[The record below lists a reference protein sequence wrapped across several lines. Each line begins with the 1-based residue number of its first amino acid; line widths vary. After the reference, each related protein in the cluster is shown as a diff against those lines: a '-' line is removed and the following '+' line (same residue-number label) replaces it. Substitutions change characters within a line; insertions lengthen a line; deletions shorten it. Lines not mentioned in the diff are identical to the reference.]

1 MRPLGF
7 YFLLKFQPLFCFA
20 GLRVGSRLHPQFFP
34 GRQTRLGV
42 LQLLFHTLGPAPC
55 LGQLFIRR
63 LRWQLVSGKFQLGRP
78 FRFSFGCPRL
88 FLLGFLG
95 FCRLLETLL
104 VFVAVLV
111 RPASAR
117 CFPGICTASLRIAKA
132 RQLLAA
138 APGKICIPALKP
150 AGITVP
156 GILLPAF
163 AEAVTP
169 GKIRP
174 ALLRIA
180 AAVLNEAVRTPG
192 RLPGSSRI
200 HTGIRCRNR
209 AVLRSPLIQVPP
221 FIAVIF
227 LHRRVTGPAQI
238 KIRAAHL
245 AGPDVAF
252 RFSCRL
258 PGRVFCPSEFFIT
271 GYIHHLQ
278 SELSLLVCR
287 RSCACHFIRP
297 CGKDRIQKG
306 VLREVID
313 KWNNHVAEK
322 QKALAGAG
330 MGHIG
335 KLVGRNA

>member
-1 MRPLGF
+1 MKLSEPPDDCREAAESTLESA
-7 YFLLKFQPLFCFA
+7 A
-20 GLRVGSRLHPQFFP
+20 G
-34 GRQTRLGV
+34 T
-42 LQLLFHTLGPAPC
+42 AP
-55 LGQLFIRR
+55 
-63 LRWQLVSGKFQLGRP
+63 S
-78 FRFSFGCPRL
+78 S
-88 FLLGFLG
+88 
-95 FCRLLETLL
+95 E
-104 VFVAVLV
+104 
-111 RPASAR
+111 
-117 CFPGICTASLRIAKA
+117 
-132 RQLLAA
+132 
-138 APGKICIPALKP
+138 AP
-150 AGITVP
+150 
-156 GILLPAF
+156 
-163 AEAVTP
+163 
-169 GKIRP
+169 
-174 ALLRIA
+174 
-180 AAVLNEAVRTPG
+180 
-192 RLPGSSRI
+192 S
-200 HTGIRCRNR
+200 
-209 AVLRSPLIQVPP
+209 IQVPP

-322 QKALAGAG
+322 QKDPRR
-330 MGHIG
+330 
-335 KLVGRNA
+335 GRNGSHRKAGGAKCLTASPKSAGLPGPG